1 MIVATAGHVDH
12 GKTSL
17 LQALTGHN
25 TTSGAEA
32 QARGMTIDLG
42 FAQAPALL
50 GPALLLPAP
59 LPGSLRVDAGPGSA
73 MPAAALDFI
82 DVPGHARFL
91 RNTLAGLACIDV
103 ALLVIAADDGPMP
116 QTREHLAILGLL
128 GVPQC
133 LVVLSK
139 IDRVTPQRLAAAQA
153 EVAVLL
159 AGGPYADAPV
169 LPVATPTGAG
179 LAALRAH
186 LHRLQQ
192 ALFAQPHTADQA
204 DPGQAHQPRHFRLVV
219 DRSFVQAG
227 AGRIV
232 TGAVRSGRVQVG
244 DALLLSPHGTP
255 VRVRGLQ
262 LQHHAANHA
271 VAGQRCALNL
281 AGAALPGAPPQRGD
295 WLLAP
300 AAHAPTSRLDVW
312 LHTVPPTLQAGVAH
326 GQPAP
331 RPLAHRSALQLHLGA
346 AVLNARLAL
355 LDSAALPPGAS
366 GLAQLV
372 LDRPVAACWGDR
384 FILRD
389 GAAGH
394 TLAGGW
400 VLDPFGPARGRSRP
414 ERLARLVAQ
423 QPADAASALASLLA
437 LSPQGLDLQQFL
449 LARNVAPAAASTLL
463 AGIALQVIT
472 TPGGGAWAIATTHWL
487 ALDAQ
492 LGNALAAHHAT
503 RPDHA
508 GPSEAELA
516 ATLGLRSR
524 PVLLH
529 AVLAARLAAGT
540 VLRRGLRHHLPGHQP
555 VLPDAAQALLA
566 RITPL
571 LQAAGLRP
579 PIVGALATQLGLPLP
594 ALLEML
600 NSAHQL
606 GHLVRLAP
614 NRYYLPDT
622 LHTLARHAQDLA
634 AEAEAEAPAAAGV
647 LDAAANPAAPA
658 GFDAAA
664 YRDRTGIGR
673 NLTVQVLE
681 FLDHAGLTRFD
692 GRQRHWRQ

>member
-17 LQALTGHN
+17 LRALTGQDS
-25 TTSGAEA
+25 TSGAEA

-42 FAQAPALL
+42 FSQTPLWQAA
-50 GPALLLPAP
+50 GAAP
-59 LPGSLRVDAGPGSA
+59 GTAGTAP
-73 MPAAALDFI
+73 ALDFI

-91 RNTLAGLACIDV
+91 RNTLAGLACIDA

-128 GVPQC
+128 RVPQC

-139 IDRVTPQRLAAAQA
+139 IDRVTPQRLAAALA
-153 EVAVLL
+153 EVAALL

-169 LPVATPTGAG
+169 LPVATPTGTG

-192 ALFAQPHTADQA
+192 ALLARPHTADRA
-204 DPGQAHQPRHFRLVV
+204 DPGQAHQPQHFRLVV

-232 TGAVRSGRVQVG
+232 TGAVLSGRVQVG
-244 DALLLSPHGTP
+244 DALLLAPHGTA

-262 LQHHAANHA
+262 VQHQAVDHAL
-271 VAGQRCALNL
+271 AGQRCAINL
-281 AGAALPGAPPQRGD
+281 AAAALHNTPPQRGD

-300 AAHAPTSRLDVW
+300 AAHAPTDRLDVW
-312 LHTVPPTLQAGVAH
+312 LHTVPPTLQPGAADRH
-326 GQPAP
+326 SAP

-355 LDSAALPPGAS
+355 LDSAALAPGAS

-372 LDRPVAACWGDR
+372 LDRPVAAVYGDR

-400 VLDPFGPARGRSRP
+400 VIDPFGPVRGRSRP
-414 ERLARLVAQ
+414 ERLARLLAQ

-437 LSPQGLDLQQFL
+437 LSPHGLDLQQFL
-449 LARNVAPAAASTLL
+449 QARNVAPAAARTLL
-463 AGIALQVIT
+463 AGSALHVIT
-472 TPGGGAWAIATTHWL
+472 TPGGGAWAIATPHWL

-492 LGNALAAHHAT
+492 LGNALAAHHAAQ
-503 RPDHA
+503 PDHV

-516 ATLGLRSR
+516 TTLGLRST
-524 PVLLH
+524 PALLR
-529 AVLAARLAAGT
+529 ALLTARLAAGT

-555 VLPDAAQALLA
+555 VLPAAALALLA

-579 PIVGALATQLGLPLP
+579 PIVGELAAQLGLPLP
-594 ALLEML
+594 ALLAL
-600 NSAHQL
+600 LHTAHQL
-606 GHLVRLAP
+606 GHLVRVAP

-634 AEAEAEAPAAAGV
+634 AEAQAAAGV
-647 LDAAANPAAPA
+647 VDAAAPAAPA